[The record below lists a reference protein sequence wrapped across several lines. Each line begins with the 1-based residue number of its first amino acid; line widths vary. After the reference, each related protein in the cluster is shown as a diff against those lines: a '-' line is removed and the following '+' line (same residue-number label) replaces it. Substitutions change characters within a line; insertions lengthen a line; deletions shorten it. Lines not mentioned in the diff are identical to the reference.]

1 MSLLVAV
8 AEGVIVV
15 KVKPVGLAHS
25 VLVVAVPGL
34 VPAQVGVFNV
44 TVTFRL
50 AFGVKPLINKLLVVT
65 KDCEPVPAPVQAT
78 LYWPEP

>member
-25 VLVVAVPGL
+25 VLVVAAPGL
-34 VPAQVGVFNV
+34 VPAHIGDDSV
-44 TVTFRL
+44 TETFKFV
-50 AFGVKPLINKLLVVT
+50 FGVKPVMV
-65 KDCEPVPAPVQAT
+65 
-78 LYWPEP
+78 

>member
-34 VPAQVGVFNV
+34 VPTQVGVLKV
-44 TVTFRL
+44 TVTFRSAL
-50 AFGVKPLINKLLVVT
+50 GVKLLIT
-65 KDCEPVPAPVQAT
+65 
-78 LYWPEP
+78 